1 MEHQPTP
8 PPVVLT
14 KEGQRGAIRIHRG
27 KFGFGGTNYLKTD
40 NKQQFLGVVLPHL
53 LSIVSI
59 RPRRWLLDEQ
69 TFQCPAFP
77 PSTEQFI
84 WAALVHTLLLNF
96 FVPCMYILY
105 PCSSIL
111 LIILRGK
118 DVTRANF
125 SMIRRRH
132 EIISILNFV
141 GTGRDVVT
149 YWTLLTLVD

>member
-1 MEHQPTP
+1 MGHQPTP

-84 WAALVHTLLLNF
+84 
-96 FVPCMYILY
+96 
-105 PCSSIL
+105 
-111 LIILRGK
+111 
-118 DVTRANF
+118 
-125 SMIRRRH
+125 
-132 EIISILNFV
+132 
-141 GTGRDVVT
+141 
-149 YWTLLTLVD
+149 